1 MRSPAYRRELRRLI
15 LGWSIVALGITVG
28 VTHMITHLGNLR
40 YLPTVGMQDLLM
52 GYPVAA
58 VLVLAGVLVISM
70 RP

>member
-1 MRSPAYRRELRRLI
+1 MRTPAYRRERRRLL
-15 LGWSIVALGITVG
+15 LGWSIVAVGIALGL
-28 VTHMITHLGNLR
+28 THMVTHLGNLQ

-58 VLVLAGVLVISM
+58 VLVLAGVLVIAM